1 MPDTATTDSV
11 YIWETGY
18 GLLEIGGPDA
28 KDLLHRL
35 STNDI
40 MSLEDGISTTTIFA
54 TPKGRIIDRVRI
66 SIIEDTIYMYTS
78 PGLAHTITEWLD
90 SYTFMEDITVHDL
103 TTESLIFELIGSESM
118 EGHRYWES
126 YGKHV
131 SSKPYVSLDQN
142 QVASVYAATKLLQDD
157 NSPQYKEIATR
168 TRGPIDP
175 TYLIHRSRSDPFW
188 AYHDLP
194 SNFKWITS
202 SNRESLRI
210 RSGIPQSPNE
220 INLQTNPLEVGLRS
234 DIDFEKGCYIGQ
246 EVILRLDTYKKVKR
260 HLVRITL
267 ETESPPK
274 IGSNIVRSGDSVPSG
289 KVTSISEKIE
299 GKGFEGLAL
308 VKSAVQDFNQ
318 TFEIHQTD
326 TTWKANLHPLSLSE

>member
-103 TTESLIFELIGSESM
+103 TTC
-118 EGHRYWES
+118 
-126 YGKHV
+126 
-131 SSKPYVSLDQN
+131 
-142 QVASVYAATKLLQDD
+142 LLYT
-157 NSPQYKEIATR
+157 SP
-168 TRGPIDP
+168 
-175 TYLIHRSRSDPFW
+175 
-188 AYHDLP
+188 
-194 SNFKWITS
+194 
-202 SNRESLRI
+202 
-210 RSGIPQSPNE
+210 SP
-220 INLQTNPLEVGLRS
+220 R
-234 DIDFEKGCYIGQ
+234 D
-246 EVILRLDTYKKVKR
+246 
-260 HLVRITL
+260 
-267 ETESPPK
+267 
-274 IGSNIVRSGDSVPSG
+274 
-289 KVTSISEKIE
+289 
-299 GKGFEGLAL
+299 
-308 VKSAVQDFNQ
+308 
-318 TFEIHQTD
+318 
-326 TTWKANLHPLSLSE
+326 